1 MRRATLLIGLL
12 ALGIVCPGGEKA
24 RAAESAA
31 GIYLLGAKGSMAGY
45 VPPPGTYFTDYSY
58 FYSGDATGQ
67 AALGVTLRRT
77 GNLNLQT
84 NIKVEGTVALE
95 APTFIWVAPQKV
107 LGGNLGLGA
116 IIPVGWKKVDVNLDA
131 LATLTLPPPLNITLT
146 KGRHFDFEEDT
157 LAFGDPLP
165 TALLGWHNGNWNWN
179 IQALVNV
186 PIGEWERTSISN
198 LGFNR
203 WALDITPAVTW
214 FDAKSGAEISAA
226 AGFTYNWENPDSNYK
241 TGTEFHVE
249 FALMQHFSKQFA
261 AGLVGYH
268 YQQVTGDSGAGAAL
282 GGFEGRVTGLGP
294 DVSYTLLCGKIP
306 ISTELKFFHEFDVEN
321 RVEGNAGMFT
331 VSMPLSVD
339 H

>member
-1 MRRATLLIGLL
+1 LL
-12 ALGIVCPGGEKA
+12 ALAAICAGDSTA

-45 VPPPGTYFTDYSY
+45 LPPPGTYLTDYNY

-67 AALGVTLRRT
+67 AALGVALRRF
-77 GNLNLQT
+77 GNLNLQAD
-84 NIKVEGTVALE
+84 IKVEGTVALE

-116 IIPVGWKKVDVNLDA
+116 IIPVGWKKVDVSLDA
-131 LATLTLPPPLNITLT
+131 LATLTLPPPLNTTLT
-146 KGRHFDFEEDT
+146 KGRHFDFDEDT

-203 WALDITPAVTW
+203 WALDITPAITW

-226 AGFTYNWENPDSNYK
+226 AGFTYNWENPEPCRRQRGYVHGLN
-241 TGTEFHVE
+241 
-249 FALMQHFSKQFA
+249 A
-261 AGLVGYH
+261 AVG
-268 YQQVTGDSGAGAAL
+268 
-282 GGFEGRVTGLGP
+282 
-294 DVSYTLLCGKIP
+294 
-306 ISTELKFFHEFDVEN
+306 
-321 RVEGNAGMFT
+321 
-331 VSMPLSVD
+331 
-339 H
+339 